1 MLNYCEA
8 WPPRFDDENGIYIDG
23 SGVIPFMRCNL
34 DYQKILI
41 LRDGD
46 FETIEKPHM
55 IKQSNS
61 DCVIE
66 GDQFEKMLKES
77 GAKKGFAV

>member
-34 DYQKILI
+34 NYQKIF
-41 LRDGD
+41 D
-46 FETIEKPHM
+46 FKRRR
-55 IKQSNS
+55 
-61 DCVIE
+61 
-66 GDQFEKMLKES
+66 F
-77 GAKKGFAV
+77 